1 MHNLDFMLQT
11 LVNLALH
18 YPQAGRTPAQLR
30 ILAEDWAEDLAAF
43 PRDIVERAVKAHRR
57 ESPYFPTV
65 ADIWR
70 RCEELRRGLEARR
83 EAERALP
90 GRTLTRDEQIALNTD
105 WCAKSL
111 RTCGGRWSAGNGEA
125 ADARV
130 TRACACGAF
139 RAGKLAVAEGRG
151 TRGWGC
157 GARRGWRGPGPEP
170 CGTGNGIRKQKGGV
184 MGELWVNYAELAD
197 AIGEDGAEKLC
208 RAVGGVSTYIPRTQ
222 PEGSPL
228 CGVIGMERMRRLCS
242 AFGGLRVT
250 LPNRRRSEPSK
261 VRIARLLESGK
272 APGAVALEIGVTERY
287 VRMIASRCKIGSGGS
302 GGRGSVCRPD

>member
-1 MHNLDFMLQT
+1 
-11 LVNLALH
+11 
-18 YPQAGRTPAQLR
+18 
-30 ILAEDWAEDLAAF
+30 
-43 PRDIVERAVKAHRR
+43 
-57 ESPYFPTV
+57 
-65 ADIWR
+65 
-70 RCEELRRGLEARR
+70 
-83 EAERALP
+83 
-90 GRTLTRDEQIALNTD
+90 
-105 WCAKSL
+105 
-111 RTCGGRWSAGNGEA
+111 
-125 ADARV
+125 
-130 TRACACGAF
+130 
-139 RAGKLAVAEGRG
+139 
-151 TRGWGC
+151 
-157 GARRGWRGPGPEP
+157 
-170 CGTGNGIRKQKGGV
+170 

-302 GGRGSVCRPD
+302 GGVRYAARTEKGKGAPRFVRRQLQSEPLPAGTACRVGRGAVRGFAKTRARGAGRCPFLFSCRSTAWGELPAGLNLRLPGGS

>member
-1 MHNLDFMLQT
+1 M
-11 LVNLALH
+11 
-18 YPQAGRTPAQLR
+18 
-30 ILAEDWAEDLAAF
+30 
-43 PRDIVERAVKAHRR
+43 
-57 ESPYFPTV
+57 
-65 ADIWR
+65 
-70 RCEELRRGLEARR
+70 
-83 EAERALP
+83 
-90 GRTLTRDEQIALNTD
+90 
-105 WCAKSL
+105 
-111 RTCGGRWSAGNGEA
+111 GNGEA
-125 ADARV
+125 ADARGDAPA
-130 TRACACGAF
+130 RAGPF
-139 RAGKLAVAEGRG
+139 RAGKRAVAQWRKAVGRG
-151 TRGWGC
+151 GWGVRGTARD
-157 GARRGWRGPGPEP
+157 GAGSGGCRSPAERGS
-170 CGTGNGIRKQKGGV
+170 GIRKQKGGV

>member
-1 MHNLDFMLQT
+1 M
-11 LVNLALH
+11 
-18 YPQAGRTPAQLR
+18 
-30 ILAEDWAEDLAAF
+30 
-43 PRDIVERAVKAHRR
+43 
-57 ESPYFPTV
+57 
-65 ADIWR
+65 
-70 RCEELRRGLEARR
+70 
-83 EAERALP
+83 
-90 GRTLTRDEQIALNTD
+90 
-105 WCAKSL
+105 
-111 RTCGGRWSAGNGEA
+111 GNGEA
-125 ADARV
+125 ADARGDAPA
-130 TRACACGAF
+130 RAGPF
-139 RAGKLAVAEGRG
+139 RAGKRAAARWRKAVGREGWGVRG
-151 TRGWGC
+151 TARDGAGSGGCRSPAERGS
-157 GARRGWRGPGPEP
+157 
-170 CGTGNGIRKQKGGV
+170 GIRKQKGGV

>member
-1 MHNLDFMLQT
+1 
-11 LVNLALH
+11 
-18 YPQAGRTPAQLR
+18 
-30 ILAEDWAEDLAAF
+30 
-43 PRDIVERAVKAHRR
+43 
-57 ESPYFPTV
+57 
-65 ADIWR
+65 
-70 RCEELRRGLEARR
+70 
-83 EAERALP
+83 
-90 GRTLTRDEQIALNTD
+90 
-105 WCAKSL
+105 
-111 RTCGGRWSAGNGEA
+111 
-125 ADARV
+125 
-130 TRACACGAF
+130 
-139 RAGKLAVAEGRG
+139 
-151 TRGWGC
+151 
-157 GARRGWRGPGPEP
+157 
-170 CGTGNGIRKQKGGV
+170 

-302 GGRGSVCRPD
+302 GGRGSACRPDCEGEGPPRFVRRPLQSEPLPAGTACRVGRGDGSGLRKAPCAGCGRFPPQPRKRRKAACCPRRGEVPAPDTSGSSPPGRCPRRGEVPLSFFLPIHGVGRASRGPEPEAPRGLLSWRGPYV

>member
-1 MHNLDFMLQT
+1 
-11 LVNLALH
+11 
-18 YPQAGRTPAQLR
+18 
-30 ILAEDWAEDLAAF
+30 
-43 PRDIVERAVKAHRR
+43 
-57 ESPYFPTV
+57 
-65 ADIWR
+65 
-70 RCEELRRGLEARR
+70 
-83 EAERALP
+83 
-90 GRTLTRDEQIALNTD
+90 
-105 WCAKSL
+105 
-111 RTCGGRWSAGNGEA
+111 
-125 ADARV
+125 
-130 TRACACGAF
+130 
-139 RAGKLAVAEGRG
+139 
-151 TRGWGC
+151 
-157 GARRGWRGPGPEP
+157 
-170 CGTGNGIRKQKGGV
+170 

-197 AIGEDGAEKLC
+197 A
-208 RAVGGVSTYIPRTQ
+208 GVSTYIPRTQ